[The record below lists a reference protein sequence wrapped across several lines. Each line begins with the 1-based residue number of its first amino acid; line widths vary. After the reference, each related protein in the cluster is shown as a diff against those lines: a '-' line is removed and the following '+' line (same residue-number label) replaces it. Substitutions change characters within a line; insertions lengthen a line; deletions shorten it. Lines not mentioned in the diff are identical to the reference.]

1 MSGLEELFADHDH
14 DQPSDPAPKA
24 RPTTDAS
31 FAMQFSDAT
40 TPRDIA
46 RANPGPMRRGQ
57 ARQDPEAGSDS
68 TPTAPLPRY
77 GRHEDTVLPQTEPD
91 PVPSPRRAR
100 GPIVGGAIAL
110 LILGGCGAGALALG
124 WVQGPTATHAVPTP
138 GKDAAPSAT
147 VTGSAADPSLLP
159 TASPRPR
166 ATPSSSPTQAAPRD
180 VSAPS
185 ATSMETA
192 PVEQPAAPAGESTAV
207 TTQPA
212 PSPSTSAPSTTD
224 DGASV
229 PSPSATSEP
238 RPQNTRSAQRP
249 TPSPGPTEPADE
261 PAPDDGL
268 IGDALGSLFG

>member
-14 DQPSDPAPKA
+14 DQPTDPAPKA

-31 FAMQFSDAT
+31 FAMQFADAT
-40 TPRDIA
+40 TPSDIA

-57 ARQDPEAGSDS
+57 ARRDPGAGSDT

-77 GRHEDTVLPQTEPD
+77 GRHEDTVLPQAEPD

-100 GPIVGGAIAL
+100 GPFIGGTIAL

-124 WVQGPTATHAVPTP
+124 SVHGPTATHAVPTP
-138 GKDAAPSAT
+138 GAGTAPPAT
-147 VTGSAADPSLLP
+147 VTGSPADPGLLP
-159 TASPRPR
+159 TASPRPS
-166 ATPSSSPTQAAPRD
+166 AAPSPSPTQAAPRD
-180 VSAPS
+180 ASAPS
-185 ATSMETA
+185 VTAVDTA

-207 TTQPA
+207 TMQPA
-212 PSPSTSAPSTTD
+212 PSPSTSSPSTS
-224 DGASV
+224 DGSV
-229 PSPSATSEP
+229 SEPNPSATSEP

-261 PAPDDGL
+261 PASDDGL